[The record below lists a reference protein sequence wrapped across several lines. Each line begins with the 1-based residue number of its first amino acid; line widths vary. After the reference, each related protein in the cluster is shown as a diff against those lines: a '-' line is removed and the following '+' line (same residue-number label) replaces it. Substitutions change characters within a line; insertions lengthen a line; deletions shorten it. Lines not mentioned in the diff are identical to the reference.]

1 MRTDETWFII
11 YVHRW
16 ECMAFYLNKDNN
28 SFRRNLSN
36 KIYVDKTA
44 MIREL
49 NDLLPT
55 DYRFLCVTR
64 PRRFGK
70 TMALS
75 MLNAYY
81 SKGLRF

>member
-1 MRTDETWFII
+1 
-11 YVHRW
+11 
-16 ECMAFYLNKDNN
+16 MAFYLNKDNN

-75 MLNAYY
+75 MLMPIILKAAILKNC
-81 SKGLRF
+81 LRSSIYQKIQLS